1 LSGPLMACSC
11 LNHPENG
18 EEGVA
23 MGFLPRKLQGSTPS
37 GSDFSRNLLIVTIVL
52 VVLLPAYNAVFVYP
66 SVTKLF
72 TETITKDA
80 TSIAKHFMSTFEG
93 RTGELTEKSFDPQIL
108 EETNRLRE
116 DFGLTKL
123 KIFSR
128 SGKILFSTDSK
139 EIGDINTERYF
150 QEVVARGSVY
160 SKVVKKDS
168 DSLEHQRMLVD
179 VVETYVPLMRNG
191 VFLGA
196 FEIYYDITEK
206 KQGLERLLL
215 ISYII
220 VIVLALSV
228 LIISVMNVVKEK
240 RRLTERKRAEEER
253 EKLIVELQNAMAEV
267 KTLSG
272 LLPICSSCKKI
283 RDDQGY
289 WNQIEVY
296 ISGHSTATFSHS
308 ICPECGKKLYPEY
321 FKGE

>member
-1 LSGPLMACSC
+1 MACSC
-11 LNHPENG
+11 PNHPENG
-18 EEGVA
+18 EEGAA
-23 MGFLPRKLQGSTPS
+23 MGIWRKKLRQNIPWA
-37 GSDFSRNLLIVTIVL
+37 SDFSRNLLIVSILIVI
-52 VVLLPAYNAVFVYP
+52 LLPAYNALFVYP

-80 TSIAKHFMSTFEG
+80 MSIAKHFMSTFEG
-93 RTGELTEKSFDPQIL
+93 RIGELTEKSFDLQIL

-123 KIFSR
+123 KIFSK
-128 SGKILFSTDSK
+128 SGKILFSTDPK
-139 EIGDINTERYF
+139 EIGNMNNELYF
-150 QEVVARGSVY
+150 QEIVGRGGLY
-160 SKVVKKDS
+160 SKVVKKNS

-179 VVETYVPLMRNG
+179 VVEAYVPWMKDG
-191 VFLGA
+191 VFMGA
-196 FEIYYDITEK
+196 FEIYYDVTEK
-206 KQGLERLLL
+206 KQSLERLLL
-215 ISYII
+215 ISFVI
-220 VIVLALSV
+220 VIILALSV

-253 EKLIVELQNAMAEV
+253 EKLIVELRNALAEV
-267 KTLSG
+267 RTLSG

-296 ISGHSTATFSHS
+296 ISSHSTATFSHS
-308 ICPECGKKLYPEY
+308 ICPECAKKLYPEY

>member
-1 LSGPLMACSC
+1 MA
-11 LNHPENG
+11 NW
-18 EEGVA
+18 
-23 MGFLPRKLQGSTPS
+23 RKKLQQNIPWA
-37 GSDFSRNLLIVTIVL
+37 SDFSRNLLIVSILIVI
-52 VVLLPAYNAVFVYP
+52 LLPAYNALFVYP

-80 TSIAKHFMSTFEG
+80 TSIAKHFMSTFAG
-93 RTGELTEKSFDPQIL
+93 RTGELTEKSFDLQVL

-123 KIFSR
+123 KIFSK
-128 SGKILFSTDSK
+128 SGKILFSTDPK
-139 EIGDINTERYF
+139 EIGMMNNEPYF
-150 QEVVARGSVY
+150 QEIVGRGSVY
-160 SKVVKKDS
+160 SKVVKKNS

-179 VVETYVPLMRNG
+179 VVETYVPLMKDG
-191 VFLGA
+191 VFMGA

-206 KQGLERLLL
+206 KQSLERLLL

>member
-1 LSGPLMACSC
+1 
-11 LNHPENG
+11 
-18 EEGVA
+18 
-23 MGFLPRKLQGSTPS
+23 MGIWRKKLQQNIPWS
-37 GSDFSRNLLIVTIVL
+37 SDFSRNLLIVSILIVI
-52 VVLLPAYNAVFVYP
+52 LLPAYNAVFVYP

-72 TETITKDA
+72 TETITQDA
-80 TSIAKHFMSTFEG
+80 TRIAKHFMSTFEG
-93 RTGELTEKSFDPQIL
+93 RTSELTEKSFDHQIL
-108 EETNRLRE
+108 EEADRLRE

-139 EIGDINTERYF
+139 EIGNINTERYF
-150 QEVVARGSVY
+150 QEIVARGGVY
-160 SKVVKKDS
+160 AKVVKKNS

-179 VVETYVPLMRNG
+179 VVETYVPLMKNG

-215 ISYII
+215 ISFII

-240 RRLTERKRAEEER
+240 RRLTERKRAEDER
-253 EKLIVELQNAMAEV
+253 EKLIIELQNALAEV
-267 KTLSG
+267 KTLGG

-289 WNQIEVY
+289 WNQLEVY
-296 ISGHSTATFSHS
+296 ISGHSTAQFSHGL
-308 ICPECGKKLYPEY
+308 CPECAKKLYPKY
-321 FKGE
+321 FKDE

>member
-1 LSGPLMACSC
+1 
-11 LNHPENG
+11 
-18 EEGVA
+18 
-23 MGFLPRKLQGSTPS
+23 MGIWRRKPQQNTPS
-37 GSDFSRNLLIVTIVL
+37 GSDFSRNLLIVSIVL
-52 VVLLPAYNAVFVYP
+52 VILLPAYNAAFVYP
-66 SVTKLF
+66 SVTKLL

-93 RTGELTEKSFDPQIL
+93 RTDELTEESFDPQIL

-123 KIFSR
+123 KIFSK
-128 SGKILFSTDSK
+128 SGKILFSTDCQ
-139 EIGDINTERYF
+139 EIGKMNNERYF
-150 QEVVARGSVY
+150 QEVVARGGVY

-179 VVETYVPLMRNG
+179 VVETYVPWMKDG
-191 VFLGA
+191 VFMGA

-206 KQGLERLLL
+206 KQSLERLLL
-215 ISYII
+215 ISFVI
-220 VIVLALSV
+220 VIILALSV
-228 LIISVMNVVKEK
+228 LVISAMNVIKEK
-240 RRLTERKRAEEER
+240 RRLLERKRAEGER
-253 EKLIVELQNAMAEV
+253 EKLIVELQNALAEL

-296 ISGHSTATFSHS
+296 ISGHSTAKFSHGL
-308 ICPECGKKLYPEY
+308 CPECAKKLYPKY
-321 FKGE
+321 FNDE

>member
-1 LSGPLMACSC
+1 
-11 LNHPENG
+11 
-18 EEGVA
+18 
-23 MGFLPRKLQGSTPS
+23 
-37 GSDFSRNLLIVTIVL
+37 
-52 VVLLPAYNAVFVYP
+52 
-66 SVTKLF
+66 
-72 TETITKDA
+72 
-80 TSIAKHFMSTFEG
+80 
-93 RTGELTEKSFDPQIL
+93 
-108 EETNRLRE
+108 
-116 DFGLTKL
+116 LTKL
-123 KIFSR
+123 KIFSK
-128 SGKILFSTDSK
+128 SGKILFSTDPK
-139 EIGDINTERYF
+139 EIGGMNNEPYF
-150 QEVVARGSVY
+150 REIVARGGVY
-160 SKVVKKDS
+160 SKVVKKNS

-179 VVETYVPLMRNG
+179 VVEAYAPLMKNG

-215 ISYII
+215 ISFII

-253 EKLIVELQNAMAEV
+253 EKLIVELQTALAEV

-296 ISGHSTATFSHS
+296 ISSHSTAIFSHS
-308 ICPECGKKLYPEY
+308 ICPECAKKLYPEY
-321 FKGE
+321 YKGE